1 MAPIDKLFIGVLFE
15 VTKKN
20 PIFAETKNKIT

>member
-1 MAPIDKLFIGVLFE
+1 MAPIDKNCLSGFLFE

-20 PIFAETKNKIT
+20 PIFAETKIK